1 MTYFTTREALV
12 EALKAIGLGDQT
24 GIVYPHVS
32 ETQFSVARHY
42 GSANVNGQKY
52 DYLPAFDWLV
62 RADAHRDAVEWAKAQ
77 AKEAKPQRK
86 ADPLPFDLFG
96 G

>member
-1 MTYFTTREALV
+1 MTYFTTRESLV

-32 ETQFSVARHY
+32 ETQYSVARY
-42 GSANVNGQKY
+42 SCGANVNGKYY
-52 DYLPAFDWLV
+52 DYLPEFDWLI
-62 RADAHRDAVEWAKAQ
+62 RADAHKDAIKWAKAQ
-77 AKEAKPQRK
+77 AKPQRK
-86 ADPLPFDLFG
+86 AEPLPLDLFG

>member
-1 MTYFTTREALV
+1 MTYFQTRESLV

-24 GIVYPHVS
+24 GIVYPHIRQS
-32 ETQFSVARHY
+32 QFSIARHF
-42 GSANVNGQKY
+42 GGMKINSKQY
-52 DYLPAFDWLV
+52 DYLPAFDWLI
-62 RADAHRDAVEWAKAQ
+62 RADAHKDAVKWAKAQ

-86 ADPLPFDLFG
+86 AEPLPLDLFG